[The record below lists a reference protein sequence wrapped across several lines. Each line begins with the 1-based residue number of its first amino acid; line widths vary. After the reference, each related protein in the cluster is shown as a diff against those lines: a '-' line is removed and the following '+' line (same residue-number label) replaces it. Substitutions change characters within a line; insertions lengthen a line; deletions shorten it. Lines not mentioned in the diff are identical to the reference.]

1 MAVRAF
7 VSFVRFYYKHECQL
21 IFRPKCKGKLYGF
34 LCLQAFLYLCSSLL
48 CHMSIHT
55 VLDLPR
61 LASGTYA
68 LLQLPRMPELK
79 HIDTSAFEPHSVTL
93 DQVPYKDISSQ
104 EQAIARKK
112 AKGRGSAFKRNTS
125 LFHCSRTFKNLKV
138 GGEAFCVL
146 YFNLHH

>member
-1 MAVRAF
+1 
-7 VSFVRFYYKHECQL
+7 
-21 IFRPKCKGKLYGF
+21 
-34 LCLQAFLYLCSSLL
+34 
-48 CHMSIHT
+48 MSIHA

-112 AKGRGSAFKRNTS
+112 AKGTG
-125 LFHCSRTFKNLKV
+125 
-138 GGEAFCVL
+138 
-146 YFNLHH
+146 